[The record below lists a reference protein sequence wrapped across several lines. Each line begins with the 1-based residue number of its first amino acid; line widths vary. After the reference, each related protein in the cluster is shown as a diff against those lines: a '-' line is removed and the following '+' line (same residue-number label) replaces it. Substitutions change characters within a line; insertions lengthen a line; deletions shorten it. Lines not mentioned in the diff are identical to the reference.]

1 MFPQI
6 LIDIVIWLNKQN
18 YTASKA
24 SDDGRLDSAIDEN
37 NVKEKLKQSQYAK
50 YFNDAKIRHWYDF
63 KVDGHVVQFK
73 STGHK
78 GADNFSSKQA
88 LLYAL
93 TDLTIEEVEKLKDD
107 WDTFYV
113 SLSKNRQDNNQNNYY
128 FIVFD
133 KTKKQF
139 FLNSLK
145 DLTEITT
152 NGSNLPFQ
160 INWNKN
166 RVPLQKTGSDVYR
179 QLITEG
185 HKVSRSKNINA
196 HRNECLI

>member
-6 LIDIVIWLNKQN
+6 LIDLVAWLNAQN
-18 YTASKA
+18 YISSKT
-24 SDDGRLDSAIDEN
+24 SDEGRLNSLIDES
-37 NVKEKLKQSQYAK
+37 NVKEKIKESPYGI
-50 YFNDAKIRHWYDF
+50 YFKDVKRRHWYDF
-63 KVDGHVVQFK
+63 KVDGNLIQFK
-73 STGHK
+73 STG
-78 GADNFSSKQA
+78 GEGSDNFSSKRA
-88 LLYAL
+88 LLYVL
-93 TDLTIEEVEKLKDD
+93 TDLTIEEVEKTKDD